1 MKAIKFFAI
10 AACAAALAVS
20 CNSSKGV
27 AVEAEL
33 PTTAEIDSVSY
44 LIGVN
49 FGSFIKNSNFAE
61 DLSELNMAEIKKGMV
76 DFLSAEGSPYDP
88 NFGEQFDV
96 DPNEMSRILND
107 FLTKKQS
114 YKAAKNLA
122 EGKAFL
128 AKNALK
134 ENVDTTA
141 SGLQY
146 TIEAEG
152 ATEKIAPQDTVW
164 VNYRGT
170 LLNGEEF
177 DANDSTMFVANR
189 VIRGWTEG
197 LGLLGEGGKATLY
210 IPSDLAYGERGNR
223 AIEPNSVLIFDVEVL
238 KVGKFVPK
246 ENKYYWQWNSR
257 AELPVSLMSRPV
269 LLREVPGQSRNSS
282 LNIRKA
288 ISLLR
293 YA

>member
-20 CNSSKGV
+20 CNTASNGV

-33 PTTAEIDSVSY
+33 PTAAETDSVSY

-49 FGSFIKNSNFAE
+49 FGSFLKGNNFAE
-61 DLSELNMAEIKKGMV
+61 NLGEINMAELKKGMQ
-76 DFLSAEGSPYDP
+76 DFLEAEGSPYDEE
-88 NFGEQFDV
+88 FGKQFKI
-96 DPNEMSRILND
+96 DPNEMSRILNGYIS
-107 FLTKKQS
+107 KKQS

-152 ATEKIAPQDTVW
+152 AAEKIAPQDTVW
-164 VNYRGT
+164 VNYKGT
-170 LLNGEEF
+170 LLDGTVFDEGENIE
-177 DANDSTMFVANR
+177 FVANR

-197 LGLLGEGGKATLY
+197 LSLLGEGGKATLY
-210 IPSDLAYGERGNR
+210 IPAELAYGERGNR
-223 AIEPNSVLIFDVEVL
+223 GIEPNSTLIFDVEVL
-238 KVGKFVPK
+238 KVGKFVP
-246 ENKYYWQWNSR
+246 
-257 AELPVSLMSRPV
+257 AE
-269 LLREVPGQSRNSS
+269 
-282 LNIRKA
+282 K
-288 ISLLR
+288 
-293 YA
+293 